1 MSIFS
6 ENLRL
11 FRSKKG
17 ESQAKLGS
25 AVGKSRDAVAKYE
38 IGENEPDLDT
48 LTKFSRHFGV
58 PIDSIVTNDE
68 YIVLNSYPELKQFE
82 LYLSDRN
89 FAPYLQLA
97 AKIKDLDIDIND
109 VENYVDSIAKY
120 VPENRKGHKKKH
132 P

>member
-1 MSIFS
+1 MSKFS
-6 ENLRL
+6 ENLRW
-11 FRSKKG
+11 FRNKKG
-17 ESQAKLGS
+17 ESQAKLGD

-38 IGENEPDLDT
+38 TGENEPDLDT

-58 PIDSIVTNDE
+58 PIDSIVTEDE
-68 YIVLNSYPELKQFE
+68 YMVLNNYLELKQFE
-82 LYLSDRN
+82 LYLNDKS

-97 AKIKDLDIDIND
+97 VKIKDLNIDIND

-120 VPENRKGHKKKH
+120 VQKTEKGKKKH

>member
-6 ENLRL
+6 ENLRW

-25 AVGKSRDAVAKYE
+25 AVGKSRDVVAKYE
-38 IGENEPDLDT
+38 TGENEPDLDT

-58 PIDSIVTNDE
+58 PIDSIVTDDE
-68 YIVLNSYPELKQFE
+68 YIVLNNYNELKRFE
-82 LYLSDRN
+82 LYLNDGN
-89 FAPYLQLA
+89 FTPYLQLA
-97 AKIKDLDIDIND
+97 AKIKDLGLDIND

-120 VPENRKGHKKKH
+120 LLKTEKGKKKH